1 MKNKLH
7 IGEVAQKL
15 SVSKRAILY
24 YEDLGLINSIR
35 EEGSNYR
42 LYGEEEILKLQ
53 LY

>member
-1 MKNKLH
+1 M
-7 IGEVAQKL
+7 
-15 SVSKRAILY
+15 LY
-24 YEDLGLINSIR
+24 YEDLGIINIIR